1 MSKEKRIKTKRPFDF
16 DQFWGFWNLVEAA
29 IVLVAGV
36 FGIVFGIQS
45 LGKDSGM
52 DGGWIQAILPFMV
65 GAFVAMDAVLRI
77 ITVFYKKEKQTDE
90 SVMLTSGFELTA
102 AIVVM
107 IMHDQ
112 FTRLMIYGVAVL
124 LIVIGALLITFSVF
138 AIIRRSKKLFVP
150 VFEIVFAAVLVAVGI
165 AVLVLYSTANNNGI
179 VLLIAGIVF
188 CLASIAWGVIAIVNM
203 VKASKKRPIEN
214 QPSPSV
220 PAEEQTNVMEPAYIE
235 HKEDGNDHPVITA
248 EEVDKK

>member
-1 MSKEKRIKTKRPFDF
+1 
-16 DQFWGFWNLVEAA
+16 
-29 IVLVAGV
+29 
-36 FGIVFGIQS
+36 
-45 LGKDSGM
+45 M
-52 DGGWIQAILPFMV
+52 DGGWIQTILPFMV

-102 AIVVM
+102 AIVVI

-124 LIVIGALLITFSVF
+124 LIVI
-138 AIIRRSKKLFVP
+138 
-150 VFEIVFAAVLVAVGI
+150 VAVGI
-165 AVLVLYSTANNNGI
+165 AVLILYSTANNNGI

-214 QPSPSV
+214 QPSPST
-220 PAEEQTNVMEPAYIE
+220 PAEEQTDVTEPAYIE
-235 HKEDGNDHPVITA
+235 HKEDDNDHPVITV

>member
-1 MSKEKRIKTKRPFDF
+1 MYLSSP
-16 DQFWGFWNLVEAA
+16 L
-29 IVLVAGV
+29 
-36 FGIVFGIQS
+36 
-45 LGKDSGM
+45 
-52 DGGWIQAILPFMV
+52 
-65 GAFVAMDAVLRI
+65 
-77 ITVFYKKEKQTDE
+77 
-90 SVMLTSGFELTA
+90 LTEGH
-102 AIVVM
+102 I
-107 IMHDQ
+107 
-112 FTRLMIYGVAVL
+112 
-124 LIVIGALLITFSVF
+124 
-138 AIIRRSKKLFVP
+138 
-150 VFEIVFAAVLVAVGI
+150 EIVFAAVLVAVGI

-220 PAEEQTNVMEPAYIE
+220 PAEEQTNVREPAYIE

>member
-16 DQFWGFWNLVEAA
+16 DRFWGIWNLVEAV
-29 IVLVAGV
+29 IVLVAGA

-45 LGKDSGM
+45 LGKDSRM
-52 DGGWIQAILPFMV
+52 DGGWIQTILPFTV

-138 AIIRRSKKLFVP
+138 AIVRRSKKLFVP
-150 VFEIVFAAVLVAVGI
+150 IFEIVFAAVLVAVGI
-165 AVLVLYSTANNNGI
+165 AVLILYSAANNNGI

-188 CLASIAWGVIAIVNM
+188 CLASIAWGVIAVINM

-214 QPSPSV
+214 QPSSSAPD
-220 PAEEQTNVMEPAYIE
+220 EERADVTEPAYIE
-235 HKEDGNDHPVITA
+235 HKESDNEPPAITV
-248 EEVDKK
+248 EEVNDK

>member
-16 DQFWGFWNLVEAA
+16 DRFWGIWNLVEAV
-29 IVLVAGV
+29 IVLAAGV

-45 LGKDSGM
+45 LGNDGAS
-52 DGGWIQAILPFMV
+52 GGWIQNILPFMV

-124 LIVIGALLITFSVF
+124 LIVIGALLIAFSVF
-138 AIIRRSKKLFVP
+138 AIVHRSKKLFVP
-150 VFEIVFAAVLVAVGI
+150 IFEIIFAAVLVAVGI
-165 AVLVLYSTANNNGI
+165 AVLVLYSIKTNNDGI

-203 VKASKKRPIEN
+203 VKAKKKRPIEHQSTPEATSN
-214 QPSPSV
+214 EQPDV
-220 PAEEQTNVMEPAYIE
+220 IEPACIE
-235 HKEDGNDHPVITA
+235 HKEDEDNHPVITV
-248 EEVDKK
+248 EEVDKE

>member
-1 MSKEKRIKTKRPFDF
+1 MSKVKPTKTKRPFDF
-16 DQFWGFWNLVEAA
+16 DRFWGIWNLVEAL

-45 LGKDSGM
+45 LGKDSGNA
-52 DGGWIQAILPFMV
+52 GGWIQIVLPFMV
-65 GAFVAMDAVLRI
+65 GAFVAMDAILRI
-77 ITVFYKKEKQTDE
+77 ITVFFKKEKQTDE

-138 AIIRRSKKLFVP
+138 AIVRRSKKLFVP
-150 VFEIVFAAVLVAVGI
+150 IFEIVFAAVLVAVGI
-165 AVLVLYSTANNNGI
+165 AVLVLYASKADNNGI

-188 CLASIAWGVIAIVNM
+188 CLASIAWGAIAIINM
-203 VKASKKRPIEN
+203 IKAKKKRPIEN
-214 QPSPSV
+214 QATPEMKP
-220 PAEEQTNVMEPAYIE
+220 EETGVTEPACIE
-235 HKEDGNDHPVITA
+235 HKEDEDTHPVIT
-248 EEVDKK
+248 VDAVEKE